1 MFSNRT
7 MTASEEW
14 DLAEIKDR
22 NLSSGVMPR
31 KLIHNDNEHALQE
44 SNILLSVKHGRLEER
59 QRKLSSILSS
69 DILSREN
76 RNFSCKSNVDIYT
89 TEDDDEKALT
99 PAEISLMRK
108 ILRSHLLNSSHEVEV
123 LRRDADSP
131 LYSVKSF
138 EQLNLPPNLLKGVY
152 AMGFN
157 APSKIQETTLPV
169 LIADPPVNLI
179 AQSQNGTGKTAAFV
193 LASLTRVHTELRY
206 PQVLILAPT
215 YELAMQIGEV
225 AQKMAKFCEGIEFRY
240 VVKGQTLPR
249 NHTLTE
255 HVLIGT
261 PGKVFDWGRRQRS
274 FQFDQL
280 TTFILDEA
288 DIMISIQGHHDQC
301 LRIHRLLSPECQCI
315 LFSAT
320 YSSEVI
326 AFAEMIIK
334 DPMILRLRKEE
345 ESLETVKQYY
355 IECNTANKK
364 YAALTNIY
372 GVLSIG
378 QAIIF
383 CRTKKT
389 ASWLG
394 SKMSDDG
401 HSVGY
406 LSSDLSMDERL
417 YVLTRFRE
425 GKEKVLITTNV
436 CSRGIDIE
444 QVTLVVNF
452 DLPVTLSK
460 EADCE
465 TYLHRIGRS
474 GRFGKRGIAI
484 NMVENEQDLQV
495 LKDIEDHFGRRIL
508 KLDADDVDALENM
521 DA

>member
-1 MFSNRT
+1 
-7 MTASEEW
+7 MTVSEEW
-14 DLAEIKDR
+14 DLAEIKDKH
-22 NLSSGVMPR
+22 LSSGVVPR
-31 KLIHNDNEHALQE
+31 KLIHNDIEQSLQE
-44 SNILLSVKHGRLEER
+44 NNILLSVKHGRLEER
-59 QRKLSSILSS
+59 QRKLSAILSS
-69 DILSREN
+69 DIRSAKVN
-76 RNFSCKSNVDIYT
+76 RKSSSKPSVATRTIED
-89 TEDDDEKALT
+89 DDDEKALT
-99 PAEISLMRK
+99 PAEVSLMRK

-123 LRRDADSP
+123 FRRDANSP

-193 LASLTRVHTELRY
+193 LACLTRVHTELRY

-249 NHTLTE
+249 NYTLTE

-274 FQFDQL
+274 FQFEKL

-301 LRIHRLLSPECQCI
+301 LRIHRLLPPECQCI

-320 YSSEVI
+320 YSPEVM

-334 DPMILRLRKEE
+334 DPMVLRLRKEE

-355 IECNTANKK
+355 IECNTASRK
-364 YAALTNIY
+364 YAALANIY

-417 YVLTRFRE
+417 HVLTRFRE

-436 CSRGIDIE
+436 CSRGIDVE

-452 DLPVTLSK
+452 DLPVTVSK

-484 NMVENEQDLQV
+484 NMVGNEQDLQV
-495 LKDIEDHFGRRIL
+495 LKSIEDHFGRRIL

>member
-1 MFSNRT
+1 
-7 MTASEEW
+7 MTTSLEDWDSSVETEE
-14 DLAEIKDR
+14 K
-22 NLSSGVMPR
+22 NSSSGVIPR
-31 KLIHNDNEHALQE
+31 KQIHDVVDN
-44 SNILLSVKHGRLEER
+44 IKLSLKHGRLEER
-59 QRKLSSILSS
+59 QRRLSAMLSS
-69 DILSREN
+69 DIRSSKLDN
-76 RNFSCKSNVDIYT
+76 RISFKPSMDSLL

-123 LRRDADSP
+123 LRRDAKSP

-138 EQLNLPPNLLKGVY
+138 DQLNLPPDLLKGVY

-225 AQKMAKFCEGIEFRY
+225 AQKMAQFCEGIEFRY

-249 NHTLTE
+249 NYTLTE

-261 PGKVFDWGRRQRS
+261 PGKVFDWGRRQRN
-274 FQFDQL
+274 FQFEKL

-288 DIMISIQGHHDQC
+288 DIMISMQGHHDQC

-320 YSSEVI
+320 YSPEVM

-334 DPMILRLRKEE
+334 DPMVLTLRKEE
-345 ESLETVKQYY
+345 ESLENVKQYY
-355 IECNTANKK
+355 IECNTASKK

-394 SKMSDDG
+394 SKMSQDG

-406 LSSDLSMDERL
+406 LSSELSMDERL

-452 DLPVTLSK
+452 DLPVTINK

-484 NMVENEQDLQV
+484 NMVEKEEDLQI
-495 LKDIEDHFGRRIL
+495 LKNIEDHFGRKIV